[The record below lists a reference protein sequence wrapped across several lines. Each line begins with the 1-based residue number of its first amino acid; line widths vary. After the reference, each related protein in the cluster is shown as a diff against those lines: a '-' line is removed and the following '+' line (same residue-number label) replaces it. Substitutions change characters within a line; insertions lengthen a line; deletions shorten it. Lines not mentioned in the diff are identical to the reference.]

1 MQVGRLGPQGV
12 VHDQSLTDSLHGLVD
27 MVDDRDDGRG
37 GHTRAE
43 LPGRAPEDALD
54 ECQALQRDPRNH
66 LGDGL
71 GVVDRDV
78 AAGDERGVHILAR
91 SALEAESTAGED
103 RLAPDLVA
111 DQYDVI
117 VEDP

>member
-12 VHDQSLTDSLHGLVD
+12 VHDQSLMDPLHGLVD

-43 LPGRAPEDALD
+43 LPGCAPEDALD
-54 ECQALQRDPRNH
+54 ERQALQRDPRNH

-111 DQYDVI
+111 DQYDII